1 MPAVLARRPARAL
14 IALAVVCVA
23 TLSPNVVATP
33 RAHAALP
40 SSVGPAG
47 PLQPPVGAL
56 RPDGARGTG
65 DRGLGLVLPS
75 GPRVTPSLSRPGS
88 TSADAMA
95 GTTGLPESVDLSAN
109 APPVSDQG
117 GTQSCVSWVV
127 AYDLRGWYARR
138 DGYYPAGG
146 PNGTGSFAPM
156 YLYNQATGGHDAGSS
171 FNGNL
176 DIMAAQG
183 VDTRA
188 DYVPQGDIDYADAP
202 SGAQRA
208 NAATY
213 RIAGYTVLFQGANQG
228 PAARQAIET
237 SIANGEPVGLGIPIY
252 DNFWNAGSSSYYVD
266 GAPEPY
272 YGNHA
277 VFAVKYDANGVWVEN
292 SWGTWWGLNGWVE
305 LSWAFV
311 DQYVWQ
317 AVTMQPLVSTGAA
330 TPAPPTATNTATS
343 APPTATT
350 TATLVPPTAT
360 TTATLVPPTAT
371 TTATPGRPTATKAN
385 TPTNTATPA
394 PPTVTKANTAT
405 NTPTATSTNTATPV
419 LPTATN
425 TATLAPPTA
434 TKTNVPTNTTA
445 PPTPTNTAAPPTPT
459 STNTATPAPPAA
471 TNTATPVPSGAAI
484 TATPVLPTVPPRPTI
499 MNATVTATA
508 TPRMGGTASGTRSG
522 SIATG
527 GAASS
532 YPFTPGMSG
541 SATIGM
547 CPTRTTNDYDL
558 YVYDRSSTLLA
569 ASDTPSSCEWA
580 TFDVTAGHTYTVNT
594 VSYTGS
600 GTYRWAWSVGNAPVV
615 WHVSGTIRASGGNQY
630 LSIPTLSAGP
640 MALSLCGR
648 SGAHDNL
655 YLKDAGY
662 HTLASATAQS
672 ACQSLSYASRA
683 RGLYHV
689 DVVAAGGTGA
699 WSGIFSTR

>member
-1 MPAVLARRPARAL
+1 MPTVLARRRPARAL
-14 IALAVVCVA
+14 TALAVVCVA
-23 TLSPNVVATP
+23 TLIPHVVATP

-40 SSVGPAG
+40 SPVGPDG

-56 RPDGARGTG
+56 RPNGARGSG
-65 DRGLGLVLPS
+65 GRGLGLVLPS
-75 GPRVTPSLSRPGS
+75 GPRVTPSLSRPVS
-88 TSADAMA
+88 MSADAVA
-95 GTTGLPESVDLSAN
+95 GTTSQPESVDLSAN
-109 APPVSDQG
+109 APPVGDQG
-117 GTQSCVSWVV
+117 GTEACVSWVV
-127 AYDLRGWYARR
+127 GYDLRGWYARR

-188 DYVPQGDIDYADAP
+188 DYVPQGDVDYADAP
-202 SGAQRA
+202 TGAQRA

-213 RIAGYTVLFQGANQG
+213 RIAGYTMLFQGANQG
-228 PAARQAIET
+228 PVARQAIET
-237 SIANGEPVGLGIPIY
+237 SIANGAPVGLGIPVY

-266 GAPEPY
+266 GAPGPY

-317 AVTMQPLVSTGAA
+317 AVTMQPLVSTSAA
-330 TPAPPTATNTATS
+330 TPVPPTATNTAT
-343 APPTATT
+343 A
-350 TATLVPPTAT
+350 VPPTAT
-360 TTATLVPPTAT
+360 NTATAVPPTAT
-371 TTATPGRPTATKAN
+371 KTN
-385 TPTNTATPA
+385 TPTPTP
-394 PPTVTKANTAT
+394 TKANTAT
-405 NTPTATSTNTATPV
+405 NTPT
-419 LPTATN
+419 
-425 TATLAPPTA
+425 
-434 TKTNVPTNTTA
+434 
-445 PPTPTNTAAPPTPT
+445 PT
-459 STNTATPAPPAA
+459 STNTAIPAPSRV
-471 TNTATPVPSGAAI
+471 TTTATPIPSGAAT

-499 MNATVTATA
+499 SATGTATVTPHA
-508 TPRMGGTASGTRSG
+508 GGAASGAHSG

-547 CPTRTTNDYDL
+547 CPISTNNDYDL
-558 YVYDRSSTLLA
+558 YVYDRSGTLLA
-569 ASDTPSSCEWA
+569 ASDTPASCEWA
-580 TFDVTAGHTYTVNT
+580 TFDVTAGHAYTVNT

-600 GTYRWAWSVGNAPVV
+600 GAYRWAWSVDNAPVV

-640 MALSLCGR
+640 MALSLCGP

-662 HTLASATAQS
+662 HTLASATAPS
-672 ACQSLSYASRA
+672 TCQSLSYTPVA
-683 RGLYHV
+683 RGLYRV
-689 DVVAAGGTGA
+689 EVVAVGGTGA
-699 WSGIFSTR
+699 WSGTFSTH